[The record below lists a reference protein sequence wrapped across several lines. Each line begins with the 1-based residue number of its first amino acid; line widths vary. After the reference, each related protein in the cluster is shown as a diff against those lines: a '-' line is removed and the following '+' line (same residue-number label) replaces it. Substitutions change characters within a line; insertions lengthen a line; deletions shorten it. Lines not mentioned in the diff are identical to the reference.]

1 MKMKRYGYIRVAYVL
16 ILSIV
21 LGMCFGREGS
31 AVTAGVQT
39 EDAAVMEVREEKE
52 ITEVDLSISAGQDSG
67 GGETVTVER
76 VVVESGNVETCEV
89 EIGVVEGT
97 VNNEEQRKIE
107 LSVSERF
114 REGYSFK
121 KDGLTVIV
129 KIGGEECRYGTIDI
143 LEEGKKVHINSVEIS
158 STSSPSPKPE
168 VTRTPELPTVTPNP
182 ETNSPGNVTA
192 TPNPPTDKP
201 TANPSISPTNSP
213 TPTPAPDK
221 TEKPTVEPTNIPS
234 HKPMESP
241 VASVIPTE
249 PAGPDSSN
257 KPTSAPIVT
266 EKPVQ
271 SINPPTVPPD
281 TSFPPVESVDPGS
294 SEGPTVAPTDAP
306 SENPTES
313 PSSSPVI
320 TDTGSV
326 ETAKPDTPVLY
337 PSISPITPPAYTI
350 TFNANGGVVSEKSI
364 TYTAEQLGTIK
375 LPEPTR
381 KDYLFIGWYD
391 GKTRVEKIKVVKN
404 LSLKAQWVKK
414 KKISGY
420 YPKLDLKKILKL
432 SSDVKIDEGSIKIE
446 KKFRKKVK
454 INQKKKLVTV
464 KKYFKKAKLSLKING
479 KEVTVTVNVKLPQ
492 PVIKVTRAK
501 KAIAYTTGVYR
512 KFNFK
517 YLYQKG
523 ATRAVAE
530 YYSQKKGKYVKCS
543 SIQNRLK
550 GAYANVRKG
559 TSVFFRVTI
568 YYGKYKS
575 PQSATKELKG

>member
-1 MKMKRYGYIRVAYVL
+1 MMKMKMKRYGYIRVAYVL

-31 AVTAGVQT
+31 VVTAGVQT
-39 EDAAVMEVREEKE
+39 GDAAVMEVSEEKE
-52 ITEVDLSISAGQDSG
+52 ITEVDLSISTGQDSG
-67 GGETVTVER
+67 EWETVTVER
-76 VVVESGNVETCEV
+76 VVVESASVETSAVVAEV
-89 EIGVVEGT
+89 NKSGESDKRQIT
-97 VNNEEQRKIE
+97 M
-107 LSVSERF
+107 SVGEK
-114 REGYSFK
+114 YKFK
-121 KDGLTVIV
+121 NDGLTVKVNIDGKECSYEKA
-129 KIGGEECRYGTIDI
+129 KISISDD
-143 LEEGKKVHINSVEIS
+143 GKRAIINDVEIP
-158 STSSPSPKPE
+158 STPVPTTKPGG
-168 VTRTPELPTVTPNP
+168 TGTPESPTVTPNT
-182 ETNSPGNVTA
+182 ETNLPEQA
-192 TPNPPTDKP
+192 TDNPA
-201 TANPSISPTNSP
+201 ANPSVRPTDSPTIIPSKNP
-213 TPTPAPDK
+213 IPGETPTITPDNM
-221 TEKPTVEPTNIPS
+221 EKPSVEPTNVPGQN
-234 HKPMESP
+234 PTESP
-241 VASVIPTE
+241 AASVIPTE
-249 PAGPDSSN
+249 PVAPDSSE
-257 KPTSAPIVT
+257 KPTSPPIVT
-266 EKPVQ
+266 EPPVQ
-271 SINPPTVPPD
+271 SINP
-281 TSFPPVESVDPGS
+281 
-294 SEGPTVAPTDAP
+294 PTDAP

-313 PSSSPVI
+313 PSSGPVI

-326 ETAKPDTPVLY
+326 ETVKPDTPVPH

-350 TFNANGGVVSEKSI
+350 TFNANGGVVSERSI
-364 TYTAEQLGTIK
+364 TYTAEQLRTIK

-391 GKTRVEKIKVVKN
+391 GKTRVEKITAVKN

-414 KKISGY
+414 TISGY
-420 YPKLDLKKILKL
+420 YPKLDLKKLLEL
-432 SSDVKIDEGSIKIE
+432 SSDVKLDEGSIKIE

-479 KEVTVTVNVKLPQ
+479 KKITVTVNVKLPQ

-517 YLYQKG
+517 YVYQKG

>member
-1 MKMKRYGYIRVAYVL
+1 MMKMKMKRYGYIRIAYVL

-21 LGMCFGREGS
+21 LGMCVGGEGS
-31 AVTAGVQT
+31 AVMAGAQT
-39 EDAAVMEVREEKE
+39 EDAAVKEVSEEKE
-52 ITEVDLSISAGQDSG
+52 ITEVDLSISTGQDSG

-76 VVVESGNVETCEV
+76 VVVESGGVETCTV
-89 EIGVVEGT
+89 ETGVVEGKVT
-97 VNNEEQRKIE
+97 VTENNKREIE
-107 LSVSERF
+107 LSVSEKF
-114 REGYSFK
+114 KEEYSFK
-121 KDGLTVIV
+121 NDGVIVIV
-129 KIGGEECRYGTIDI
+129 KIGGEECTCGKIVISEDGNTVTIKD
-143 LEEGKKVHINSVEIS
+143 VEIPVPEQS
-158 STSSPSPKPE
+158 PTPPIETSRPQQTPETNPPTPVSTPKPIINPTKNPTPTPTDVSATVSPSI
-168 VTRTPELPTVTPNP
+168 TPVPTVTP
-182 ETNSPGNVTA
+182 T
-192 TPNPPTDKP
+192 
-201 TANPSISPTNSP
+201 
-213 TPTPAPDK
+213 
-221 TEKPTVEPTNIPS
+221 
-234 HKPMESP
+234 
-241 VASVIPTE
+241 
-249 PAGPDSSN
+249 SS
-257 KPTSAPIVT
+257 AIGT

-271 SINPPTVPPD
+271 STNPSTVPPD
-281 TSFPPVESVDPGS
+281 TSFPPVKSADPDS
-294 SEGPTVAPTDAP
+294 SEGPTAAPTDVP

-326 ETAKPDTPVLY
+326 ETAKPDTLVPQ
-337 PSISPITPPAYTI
+337 PSISPISPPTYTI

-391 GKTRVEKIKVVKN
+391 GKTRVEKITVVKN
-404 LSLKAQWVKK
+404 VSLKAQWVKE

-479 KEVTVTVNVKLPQ
+479 KKITVTVNLKLPQ

-517 YLYQKG
+517 YVYQKG

-575 PQSATKELKG
+575 PISTTKELKG

>member
-1 MKMKRYGYIRVAYVL
+1 MRMKRYGYIRIAYVL

-21 LGMCFGREGS
+21 LGMCFGREGNL
-31 AVTAGVQT
+31 VLAGAQT
-39 EDAAVMEVREEKE
+39 EGVAVKEVSEEKE
-52 ITEVDLSISAGQDSG
+52 ITEVELSISTGQDSG

-76 VVVESGNVETCEV
+76 VVVESASVETCTV
-89 EIGVVEGT
+89 ETGVVEGKVT
-97 VNNEEQRKIE
+97 VTENNKRKIE
-107 LSVSERF
+107 LSVSEKF
-114 REGYSFK
+114 REEYSFK
-121 KDGLTVIV
+121 NDGVIVVV
-129 KIGGEECRYGTIDI
+129 KIGGEECSCGKIVISEDGNTVIIEDI
-143 LEEGKKVHINSVEIS
+143 EIS
-158 STSSPSPKPE
+158 APEQSPTPPIESSRPQQ
-168 VTRTPELPTVTPNP
+168 TPETNPPTPVSTLEPTVTPIINP
-182 ETNSPGNVTA
+182 T
-192 TPNPPTDKP
+192 KK
-201 TANPSISPTNSP
+201 P
-213 TPTPAPDK
+213 TPTPTSADVSATVTPGI
-221 TEKPTVEPTNIPS
+221 TPVPTVT
-234 HKPMESP
+234 
-241 VASVIPTE
+241 
-249 PAGPDSSN
+249 
-257 KPTSAPIVT
+257 PTSSAIGT

-271 SINPPTVPPD
+271 STNPPTVSPD
-281 TSFPPVESVDPGS
+281 TSFPPVESADPGS
-294 SEGPTVAPTDAP
+294 SEGPTAAPTDVP

-313 PSSSPVI
+313 PSSSPAI
-320 TDTGSV
+320 TDTESV
-326 ETAKPDTPVLY
+326 ETAKPDTPVPY
-337 PSISPITPPAYTI
+337 PSISPITPPTYTI

-414 KKISGY
+414 TVSGY

-432 SSDVKIDEGSIKIE
+432 SSDVKLDEGSIKIE

-517 YLYQKG
+517 YVYQKG

-575 PQSATKELKG
+575 PISTTKELKG

>member
-1 MKMKRYGYIRVAYVL
+1 MKLKRYGYIRIAYVL

-21 LGMCFGREGS
+21 LGMCFGWEGNLFMS
-31 AVTAGVQT
+31 GAQT
-39 EDAAVMEVREEKE
+39 EGVAVKAVSEEKE
-52 ITEVDLSISAGQDSG
+52 ITEVDLSISTGQDSG

-76 VVVESGNVETCEV
+76 VVVESASVESASVETCTV
-89 EIGVVEGT
+89 ETGVVEGKVT
-97 VNNEEQRKIE
+97 VTENNKRKIE

-121 KDGLTVIV
+121 KDGLTVKVNIDG
-129 KIGGEECRYGTIDI
+129 KECSFENIDI
-143 LEEGKKVHINSVEIS
+143 SEKDKKVIINGVEIPGM
-158 STSSPSPKPE
+158 PSPTTKPGG
-168 VTRTPELPTVTPNP
+168 TGTPESPTVTP
-182 ETNSPGNVTA
+182 TA
-192 TPNPPTDKP
+192 TSTIRPT
-201 TANPSISPTNSP
+201 TIPSETPIPGE
-213 TPTPAPDK
+213 TPTITPDK
-221 TEKPTVEPTNIPS
+221 TEKPTVNPTNVPS
-234 HKPMESP
+234 QKPTESP
-241 VASVIPTE
+241 VASVQPTE
-249 PAGPDSSN
+249 SAGPDSSE
-257 KPTSAPIVT
+257 KPTVS
-266 EKPVQ
+266 
-271 SINPPTVPPD
+271 PD
-281 TSFPPVESVDPGS
+281 TSFPPVESADPGS
-294 SEGPTVAPTDAP
+294 SEEPTSAPTDDP
-306 SENPTES
+306 NENPTES
-313 PSSSPVI
+313 PSASPVI

-326 ETAKPDTPVLY
+326 ETAKPDMPVPY
-337 PSISPITPPAYTI
+337 PSISPITPTTYTI

-381 KDYLFIGWYD
+381 KGYIFIGWYD
-391 GKTRVEKIKVVKN
+391 GKTRVEKITVVKN

-414 KKISGY
+414 TVSGY

-432 SSDVKIDEGSIKIE
+432 SSDVKLDGGSIKIE

-464 KKYFKKAKLSLKING
+464 NKYFKKAKLFLKING

-517 YLYQKG
+517 YVYQKG

-575 PQSATKELKG
+575 PRSTTKELKG

>member
-1 MKMKRYGYIRVAYVL
+1 MMKMKLKRYGYIRIAYVL

-21 LGMCFGREGS
+21 LGMCFGWEGNLFMS
-31 AVTAGVQT
+31 GAQT
-39 EDAAVMEVREEKE
+39 EGVAVKEVSEEKE
-52 ITEVDLSISAGQDSG
+52 ITEVDLSISTGQDSG

-76 VVVESGNVETCEV
+76 VVVESASVESASVETCTV
-89 EIGVVEGT
+89 ETGVVEGKVT
-97 VNNEEQRKIE
+97 VTENNKRKIE

-129 KIGGEECRYGTIDI
+129 KIGGEECGHGTIDI

-168 VTRTPELPTVTPNP
+168 VTGTPEPPTVTPNL
-182 ETNSPGNVTA
+182 ETNPPGNVTA

-201 TANPSISPTNSP
+201 TADPSISSTNP
-213 TPTPAPDK
+213 PTPATDK
-221 TEKPTVEPTNIPS
+221 TEKPTVKPT
-234 HKPMESP
+234 ESP
-241 VASVIPTE
+241 VASVQPTE
-249 PAGPDSSN
+249 SAGPDSSE
-257 KPTSAPIVT
+257 KPTVS
-266 EKPVQ
+266 
-271 SINPPTVPPD
+271 PD
-281 TSFPPVESVDPGS
+281 TSFPPVESADPGS
-294 SEGPTVAPTDAP
+294 SEGPTVPTDAP
-306 SENPTES
+306 SQNPTES

-326 ETAKPDTPVLY
+326 ETAKPDMPVPY
-337 PSISPITPPAYTI
+337 PSISPITPPTYTI

-391 GKTRVEKIKVVKN
+391 GKTRVEKITVVKN
-404 LSLKAQWVKK
+404 VSLKAQWVKK

-420 YPKLDLKKILKL
+420 YSKLDLKKILKL

-446 KKFRKKVK
+446 KKFRKNVK

-517 YLYQKG
+517 YVYQKG

-575 PQSATKELKG
+575 PISTTKELKG

>member
-1 MKMKRYGYIRVAYVL
+1 MKLKRYGYIRIAYVL

-21 LGMCFGREGS
+21 LGMCFGQEGS
-31 AVTAGVQT
+31 AVTAGAQT
-39 EDAAVMEVREEKE
+39 GEVAVMGVSEEKE
-52 ITEVDLSISAGQDSG
+52 ITEVDLSISTGQGSE

-76 VVVESGNVETCEV
+76 VVVESGSVETCEV
-89 EIGVVEGT
+89 DTGVIKGAVSVVE
-97 VNNEEQRKIE
+97 NDKRKITMSMSAE
-107 LSVSERF
+107 EKYRF
-114 REGYSFK
+114 K
-121 KDGLTVIV
+121 NDGLTVNVNIDG
-129 KIGGEECRYGTIDI
+129 KECSY
-143 LEEGKKVHINSVEIS
+143 EGDEISISEDGKTAVINDVEIPSTPFPS
-158 STSSPSPKPE
+158 SEPE
-168 VTRTPELPTVTPNP
+168 VTETPKPSISTPNTA
-182 ETNSPGNVTA
+182 TNPPGNVTA
-192 TPNPPTDKP
+192 SPDQPTDEPAVNPSERPTDPPTIV
-201 TANPSISPTNSP
+201 PSETPIPGE
-213 TPTPAPDK
+213 TPTITPDK
-221 TEKPTVEPTNIPS
+221 TEKPTVTPTNVPS
-234 HKPMESP
+234 QKPTEPP
-241 VASVIPTE
+241 VASVQPTE
-249 PAGPDSSN
+249 SAGPDSSE
-257 KPTSAPIVT
+257 KPTVS
-266 EKPVQ
+266 
-271 SINPPTVPPD
+271 PD
-281 TSFPPVESVDPGS
+281 TSFPPVESADPGS
-294 SEGPTVAPTDAP
+294 SEEPTSAPTDDP
-306 SENPTES
+306 NENPTES
-313 PSSSPVI
+313 PSASPVI

-326 ETAKPDTPVLY
+326 ETAKPDMPVPY
-337 PSISPITPPAYTI
+337 PSISPITPPTYTI

-364 TYTAEQLGTIK
+364 SYTAEQLGTIK

-381 KDYLFIGWYD
+381 KGYIFIGWYD
-391 GKTRVEKIKVVKN
+391 GKTRVEKITVVKN

-414 KKISGY
+414 TVSGY
-420 YPKLDLKKILKL
+420 YPKLDLKEILKL
-432 SSDVKIDEGSIKIE
+432 SSDVKLDEGSIKIE

-464 KKYFKKAKLSLKING
+464 NKYFKKAKLFLKING

-517 YLYQKG
+517 YVYQKG

-575 PQSATKELKG
+575 PISTTKELKG

>member
-1 MKMKRYGYIRVAYVL
+1 MMKMKMKRYGYIRVAYVL

-31 AVTAGVQT
+31 VVTAGVQT
-39 EDAAVMEVREEKE
+39 GDAAVMEVSEEKE
-52 ITEVDLSISAGQDSG
+52 IAEVDLSISTGQDSG

-129 KIGGEECRYGTIDI
+129 KIGGEECSYGTIDI
-143 LEEGKKVHINSVEIS
+143 LEEGKKVRINSVEIS

-168 VTRTPELPTVTPNP
+168 VTRTPEPPTVTPNP
-182 ETNSPGNVTA
+182 PGNVTA

-201 TANPSISPTNSP
+201 TADPSISPTNSP
-213 TPTPAPDK
+213 APAPDK

-234 HKPMESP
+234 HKPTESP

-249 PAGPDSSN
+249 PAGPDPSEG
-257 KPTSAPIVT
+257 PTSAPIVT
-266 EKPVQ
+266 EHPVQ
-271 SINPPTVPPD
+271 SINPPTVSPD
-281 TSFPPVESVDPGS
+281 TSFPPVESADPGS
-294 SEGPTVAPTDAP
+294 SEGPTAAPTDAP

-326 ETAKPDTPVLY
+326 ETVKPDTPVPH

-350 TFNANGGVVSEKSI
+350 TFNANGGVVSERSI

-391 GKTRVEKIKVVKN
+391 GKTRVEKITAVKN

-414 KKISGY
+414 TISGY
-420 YPKLDLKKILKL
+420 YPKLDLKKLLKL
-432 SSDVKIDEGSIKIE
+432 SSDVKLDEGSIKIE

-479 KEVTVTVNVKLPQ
+479 KKITVTVNVKLPQ

-517 YLYQKG
+517 YVYQKG